1 MIARL
6 VCVFSLLFVV
16 PVMAQSESD
25 PLEGFNR
32 AMFSFNEGADKV
44 VLKPLA
50 KGYRAVTPDPVE
62 KGFSNVFSNL
72 LEIRN
77 VANDILQ
84 WKWGQAANDTG
95 RFLVNSTVGVVGLFD
110 VADSMGLEKSQ
121 GEDFGQTLGAW
132 GVGSGAYI
140 VLPLLGPSTVRDG
153 SMIPLNSLAHP
164 VSHIDHVPTR
174 NSTRGTEIIINRA
187 VLLDAE
193 KMISGDRY
201 SFIRDAYLQRRQF
214 LVNDGEVEDNF
225 GEDLD
230 QIDF

>member
-6 VCVFSLLFVV
+6 VCVLSLLCAV
-16 PVMAQSESD
+16 PVVAQNESD

-72 LEIRN
+72 LEVRN

-84 WKWGQAANDTG
+84 WKWGQAVNDTG
-95 RFLVNSTVGVVGLFD
+95 RFLVNSTIGVVGLFD
-110 VADSMGLEKSQ
+110 VADGMGLEKSQ

-153 SMIPLNSLAHP
+153 SMMPLNSLAHP

-174 NSTRGTEIIINRA
+174 NSARGTEIIINRA
-187 VLLDAE
+187 ALLDAE

-225 GEDLD
+225 GDDLD